1 MKTDLTRRQFLK
13 MTGTGLAIAV
23 AATGSGFLLVSAA
36 ELEKA
41 GPGFRPSV
49 WLEVR
54 PDDLVIVT
62 VSKSEMGQGIYT
74 SLPMIVADEL
84 DADWKNVR
92 MEPAPAGD
100 AYKDPVWKTQAT
112 GGSSSIRHMY
122 EPLRKAGAA
131 AREMLLMA
139 AAREWGV
146 PLKECAV
153 AKGIVKH
160 IKSDRS
166 LSYGRLTQEAAKL
179 AVPQDPVLKKENQF
193 RYIGKDIPRL
203 DIQGK
208 VNGTAHFGI
217 DTFAP
222 GMVYAAIAR
231 PPAYGAVLAGADKE
245 AAQKVAGVRYVVP
258 IQGGIAVCAD
268 TIDAAGKGREALHAS
283 WKDARDP
290 LLSTASLEKEFVDQL
305 GLAGHSGEERRRCK
319 DRAQPGV
326 PQGRGT
332 LPAALPRPCDH
343 GAHELYGPRSLR
355 RLRHLGADAEPV
367 RRAGNGREAYQAETG
382 ADPCAHHV
390 PGGRV
395 RQAF

>member
-23 AATGSGFLLVSAA
+23 AATGSGFRLVSAA

-100 AYKDPVWKTQAT
+100 AYKDPVWRSQAT

-131 AREMLLMA
+131 AREMLLTA
-139 AAREWGV
+139 AAREWNV

-153 AKGIVKH
+153 ATGMVKH
-160 IKSDRS
+160 IKSES
-166 LSYGRLTQEAAKL
+166 
-179 AVPQDPVLKKENQF
+179 
-193 RYIGKDIPRL
+193 I
-203 DIQGK
+203 
-208 VNGTAHFGI
+208 AHLRR
-217 DTFAP
+217 AH
-222 GMVYAAIAR
+222 
-231 PPAYGAVLAGADKE
+231 AG
-245 AAQKVAGVRYVVP
+245 
-258 IQGGIAVCAD
+258 
-268 TIDAAGKGREALHAS
+268 GREARGAAEPRAQEREPVPVYRQGHPE
-283 WKDARDP
+283 ARHP
-290 LLSTASLEKEFVDQL
+290 GQSERHCALRHRHLCTGH
-305 GLAGHSGEERRRCK
+305 GLCRDSEAARLWGRSRRR
-319 DRAQPGV
+319 
-326 PQGRGT
+326 
-332 LPAALPRPCDH
+332 
-343 GAHELYGPRSLR
+343 
-355 RLRHLGADAEPV
+355 
-367 RRAGNGREAYQAETG
+367 
-382 ADPCAHHV
+382 
-390 PGGRV
+390 
-395 RQAF
+395 